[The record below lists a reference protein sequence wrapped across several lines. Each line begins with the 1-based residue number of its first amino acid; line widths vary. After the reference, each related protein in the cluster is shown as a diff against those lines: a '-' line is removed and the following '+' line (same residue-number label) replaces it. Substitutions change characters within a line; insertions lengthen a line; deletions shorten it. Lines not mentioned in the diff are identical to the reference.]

1 MVPQEGAD
9 AAGFDGLYAHRGG
22 GSVAACKRLVR
33 DLVGR
38 QMPCKYH
45 ELQEESTCE
54 GERERDDTSTAERKG
69 NLERFFYG
77 A

>member
-1 MVPQEGAD
+1 
-9 AAGFDGLYAHRGG
+9 
-22 GSVAACKRLVR
+22 
-33 DLVGR
+33 
-38 QMPCKYH
+38 MPCKYQ